1 MPDKSAEK
9 PPVGSAK
16 PWDERLREAANQIS
30 TQVEDDL
37 RSLVTYVNDQVVPD
51 VRRNGSVALR
61 AAAAEFSRLAQR
73 VDDANRKGP
82 PTAQSSAKPDAK
94 R

>member
-1 MPDKSAEK
+1 MSAEK
-9 PPVGSAK
+9 PPAGSAK
-16 PWDERLREAANQIS
+16 QPWETRLREAASQIS

-61 AAAAEFSRLAQR
+61 AAAAEFTRLAQR
-73 VDDANRKGP
+73 VDDANHP
-82 PTAQSSAKPDAK
+82 PPAKPAPNTKPDAK

>member
-1 MPDKSAEK
+1 MSAEK

-16 PWDERLREAANQIS
+16 QPWEARLREAASQIS

-73 VDDANRKGP
+73 VDDANRKAP
-82 PTAQSSAKPDAK
+82 PAAAKATPKPDA
-94 R
+94 RR